1 MSVTYVV
8 DLYFDP
14 ACPFAW
20 ITSRWLREVQR
31 YRAVDVRLRPMS
43 LYLLNAGREVG
54 PGYRTLL
61 DRSPA
66 AARVFAAAA
75 RRHGDGV
82 LPELYTALGNA
93 VFTVENHEVVH
104 DPRGRSEEWA
114 AVVRESIGKALA
126 EVGLGHELA
135 AAADSTA
142 HDDLLRG
149 NQEDMVGA
157 VGPDVGT
164 PVIHIG
170 NTAVFGPV
178 LTAIPRGLYAALMF
192 DAVRLLTGNP
202 DFFELKRT
210 LTGELSFA

>member
-1 MSVTYVV
+1 MSVVTYV

-43 LYLLNAGREVG
+43 LYLLNAGREVA

-61 DRSPA
+61 DRSPT
-66 AARVFAAAA
+66 AARVFAAAV
-75 RRHGDGV
+75 RRHGDGA
-82 LPELYTALGNA
+82 LPELYTALGNTM
-93 VFTVENHEVVH
+93 FTAHNHEVVH
-104 DPRGRSEEWA
+104 SPRERSEEWA
-114 AVVRESIGKALA
+114 AVMREAIGKALA
-126 EVGLGHELA
+126 QVGLGQDLA
-135 AAADSTA
+135 AAADSPE
-142 HDDLLRG
+142 HDDILRS
-149 NQEDMVGA
+149 NQDEMIGA

-164 PVIHIG
+164 PVVHIG

-178 LTAIPRGLYAALMF
+178 LTSIPRGLYAALMF

-202 DFFELKRT
+202 NFFELKRS

>member
-1 MSVTYVV
+1 MSVTYV

-54 PGYRTLL
+54 PGYQALL

-66 AARVFAAAA
+66 AARVFAAAV

-82 LPELYTALGNA
+82 LPELYTALGNEM
-93 VFTVENHEVVH
+93 FTVHNHEVVH
-104 DPRGRSEEWA
+104 DSRARSEEWA
-114 AVVRESIGKALA
+114 AVMREAVGKALA
-126 EVGLGHELA
+126 EVGLSQELA
-135 AAADSTA
+135 GAAESTA
-142 HDDLLRG
+142 HDDLLRA
-149 NQEDMVGA
+149 NQDEMIGA
-157 VGPDVGT
+157 VGPNVGA
-164 PVIHIG
+164 PVVHIG
-170 NTAVFGPV
+170 DSAVFGPV
-178 LTAIPRGLYAALMF
+178 LTSIPRGLYAALMF